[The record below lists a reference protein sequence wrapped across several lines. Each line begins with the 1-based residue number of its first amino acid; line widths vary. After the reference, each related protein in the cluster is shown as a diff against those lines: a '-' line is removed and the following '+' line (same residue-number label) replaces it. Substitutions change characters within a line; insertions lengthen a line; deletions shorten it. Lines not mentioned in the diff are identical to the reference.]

1 MSDTL
6 TAVLLVSTG
15 ARDGTRTLGSD
26 VSVDCGKVRSNV
38 EEVAVEV
45 GGYDL
50 VGRVEVLLGGT
61 EE

>member
-1 MSDTL
+1 M
-6 TAVLLVSTG
+6 VSTG
-15 ARDGTRTLGSD
+15 SKDGTRTLGSD
-26 VSVDCGKVRSNV
+26 VSVDCGKVKSEG

-50 VGRVEVLLGGT
+50 VGRVDVLLGGT